1 MTKKLKQTYVEPDA
15 TMYSETFRHTLM
27 ANSFGIN
34 DLEEDNSYTDNPY
47 YVL

>member
-15 TMYSETFRHTLM
+15 TMYSMTFRHTLM

-34 DLEEDNSYTDNPY
+34 SFEEDNSNLENPY